1 VRESLAVIPLWAMT
15 TAVVVVVSIVP
26 MISSLMKEWLQEG
39 YSLCIFLREARYL
52 K

>member
-15 TAVVVVVSIVP
+15 TAVVVVSIVP